1 MVARNQVQNYTISST
16 IIRAR
21 CQLSCTSIRA
31 TIKTVKGDTQNKL
44 NIQKENKTMSQNE
57 MIAMIETMNNY
68 DELAANA
75 KAKADAIREAIKE
88 EMVKR
93 GTEELTAGAY
103 IVRYTSVI
111 SNRFDSTTF
120 KRLYAE
126 LYKDFT
132 KPVSSRRFSVSY

>member
-1 MVARNQVQNYTISST
+1 M
-16 IIRAR
+16 
-21 CQLSCTSIRA
+21 CQLYCTIVRA
-31 TIKTVKGDTQNKL
+31 IIKTVKGDTQNKS